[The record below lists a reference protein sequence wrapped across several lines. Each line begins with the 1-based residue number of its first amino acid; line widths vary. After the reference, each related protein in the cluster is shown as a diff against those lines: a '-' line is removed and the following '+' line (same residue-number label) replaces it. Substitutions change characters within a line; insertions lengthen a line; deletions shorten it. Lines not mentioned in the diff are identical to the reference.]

1 MNNGLGY
8 KLANVPTIT
17 GLSSVTADS
26 IISDVT
32 NTDTLIVG
40 GVDVSTI
47 ITQVPIN
54 TAAISAL
61 QQVTTGISYSNVGA
75 IDLTTI
81 DNNVTINGT
90 LTTSPALATQ
100 TYVNTQITNLI
111 DSAPATLDTLNELA
125 AALGD
130 DPNFATTTATLI
142 GTKASLTANQ
152 TISGINT
159 LSNPSNVLY
168 GNGANLT
175 GINTS
180 TITVADSNLGTT
192 YYPVM
197 ATAGAG
203 SKSLFFDNI
212 TSPLSYIPSTGTL
225 QTTTFTAGTASF
237 QNVGT
242 NTQIINSSNGG
253 ATQMFCNTAGGAQ
266 VTAVSLTATQMNV
279 AVPVSATQCIIKDSA
294 GMAGSG
300 IIYLTN
306 PSLTFVNQQVSGSI
320 GFQVNDAVGGTKT
333 TTLTTSALGL
343 TVPIQQSATP
353 AGGISLFMGNSTG
366 TSFNFMPLTSGAG
379 SYNPTTVAGD
389 SVFFTAGPSI
399 STGNINIT
407 TWSNTAV
414 GVRITPTNVQIS
426 GNASFA
432 SIPSCSIAPTTANH
446 LTNKTYVDTAISG
459 SITNFVTT
467 NTVQTITANKTFQN
481 TDIILS
487 NGGTNTATINQLV
500 GTTNIAV
507 NSVDNTTASITGII
521 PNLNISCIVRQDAA
535 TAIQAG
541 GAITGTNIVIP
552 YTNFFLLSSTITVSN
567 ITVTALNTI
576 SSSQTLSVGS
586 TMSSFI
592 GTRFV
597 LGTYVTS
604 VVGGGIYTIIPLAL
618 GTFAAA
624 STTTIYNALN
634 RPYLVGGNT
643 SGTINFDF
651 NKSLNLQIK
660 DTSSIMQ
667 NAVEITQDKMN
678 INVPLHLTD
687 TFSYFMGPTITGT
700 ITLNWLTT
708 PLAQFYLITSI
719 LPATI
724 TLPTP
729 IAKYAGTVVIF
740 KRRSQTQVITFRP
753 PTGGGSIMM
762 GYNTVVIAPSVFL
775 TASQY
780 GCTMI
785 TDGVSWFQMAL
796 N

>member
-1 MNNGLGY
+1 MINGLGY

-17 GLSSVTADS
+17 GLSTVTADNVT
-26 IISDVT
+26 SDVT
-32 NTDTLIVG
+32 STDTLIVG

-54 TAAISAL
+54 TAAIAAL
-61 QQVTTGISYSNVGA
+61 NQVTTGISYSNVGA
-75 IDLTTI
+75 VDMTTI

-90 LTTSPALATQ
+90 LTTTPALATQ
-100 TYVNTQITNLI
+100 TYVNTAITNLI

-130 DPNFATTTATLI
+130 DPNFATTITTLI

-159 LSNPSNVLY
+159 LSNVSNVLY

-175 GINTS
+175 GINSS

-203 SKSLFFDNI
+203 NKSLFFDNI
-212 TSPLSYIPSTGTL
+212 TSPLQYTPNTGTL
-225 QTTTFTAGTASF
+225 QATTFKAGTASF
-237 QNVGT
+237 QNVGI

-266 VTAVSLTATQMNV
+266 VTAVSLTATQLN
-279 AVPVSATQCIIKDSA
+279 
-294 GMAGSG
+294 
-300 IIYLTN
+300 
-306 PSLTFVNQQVSGSI
+306 
-320 GFQVNDAVGGTKT
+320 
-333 TTLTTSALGL
+333 L
-343 TVPIQQSATP
+343 TVPIQQTATP
-353 AGGISLFMGNSTG
+353 AGGISLYMGAVGSNA
-366 TSFNFMPLTSGAG
+366 FNFMPLASGAG
-379 SYNPTTVAGD
+379 SYNPTTVGGD
-389 SVFFTAGPSI
+389 SVFFTQGATI

-407 TWSNTAV
+407 TWSSTAV
-414 GVRITPTNVQIS
+414 GVRITPSTVVIS
-426 GNASFA
+426 GDASFA

-446 LTNKTYVDTAISG
+446 LTNKTYVDSAISG
-459 SITNFVTT
+459 GSFVTT

-487 NGGTNTATINQLV
+487 SGGTNTATINQLV

-507 NSVDNTTASITGII
+507 NSVDNTSAFITGII

-535 TAIQAG
+535 TSIQAG
-541 GAITGTNIVIP
+541 GAITGANIVIP

-576 SSSQTLSVGS
+576 SSSQTLVVGS

-604 VVGGGIYTIIPLAL
+604 VVGGGQYTIIPLAL
-618 GTFAAA
+618 GTFPSA

-660 DTSSIMQ
+660 DTSSVMQ
-667 NAVEITQDKMN
+667 NAVEITQGKINMN
-678 INVPLHLTD
+678 IPLHLTN
-687 TFSYFMGPTITGT
+687 TFSYFMGPTITASVVLDW
-700 ITLNWLTT
+700 LNA
-708 PLAQFYLITSI
+708 PLAQFYLITAIS
-719 LPATI
+719 PAVI
-724 TLPTP
+724 TLPQP
-729 IAKYAGTVVIF
+729 ISRYAGTVVIF
-740 KRRSQTQVITFRP
+740 KRRSQTQVITISP
-753 PTGGGSIMM
+753 SGGGSKMM
-762 GYNTVVIAPSVFL
+762 GYNTVVIAPTVFL
-775 TASQY
+775 TATQY

-785 TDGVSWFQMAL
+785 TDGVNWFQMAL

>member
-26 IISDVT
+26 ITTDIA
-32 NTDTLIVG
+32 NTDILIVD
-40 GVDVSTI
+40 GVDVSSI

-54 TAAISAL
+54 TAAISVL
-61 QQVTTGISYSNVGA
+61 QQVTTGISYSNVGG

-90 LTTSPALATQ
+90 LTTTPALATQ
-100 TYVNTQITNLI
+100 AYVNTAITNLI
-111 DSAPATLDTLNELA
+111 DTAPATLDTLNELA
-125 AALGD
+125 FALGD
-130 DPNFATTTATLI
+130 DPNFATTITTLI
-142 GTKASLTANQ
+142 GTKASLTATQ

-175 GINTS
+175 GINSS
-180 TITVADSNLGTT
+180 TITVTDSNLATT

-225 QTTTFTAGTASF
+225 STSQY
-237 QNVGT
+237 V
-242 NTQIINSSNGG
+242 
-253 ATQMFCNTAGGAQ
+253 
-266 VTAVSLTATQMNV
+266 
-279 AVPVSATQCIIKDSA
+279 IKDSA
-294 GMAGSG
+294 GIAGSG
-300 IIYLTN
+300 VIYLTN
-306 PSLTFVNQQVSGSI
+306 PSLTFVNQQVSGSML
-320 GFQVNDAVGGTKT
+320 FQVNDAVGGTKT
-333 TTLTTSALGL
+333 ATYSTNSLSLQ
-343 TVPIQQSATP
+343 VPIINTIPTVGNNPSFYTGEAGGNNIYMVPRANAGGYNSTSVAGDMLIFAQGPTISTGVLNLTSWSATP
-353 AGGISLFMGNSTG
+353 
-366 TSFNFMPLTSGAG
+366 
-379 SYNPTTVAGD
+379 
-389 SVFFTAGPSI
+389 
-399 STGNINIT
+399 
-407 TWSNTAV
+407 V
-414 GVRITPTNVQIS
+414 GVRITPTAVQIS

-432 SIPSCSIAPTTANH
+432 SIPSCSVAPTTANH
-446 LTNKTYVDTAISG
+446 LTNKTYVDSTITAG
-459 SITNFVTT
+459 SFVTT
-467 NTVQTITANKTFQN
+467 NTVQTITADKTFQN
-481 TDIILS
+481 ANIILS

-507 NSVDNTTASITGII
+507 NSVDNTTGSITGII
-521 PNLNISCIVRQDAA
+521 PNLNISCIVRSDAA

-567 ITVTALNTI
+567 ISVTALNTI
-576 SSSQTLSVGS
+576 VSSQTLSVGS

-604 VVGGGIYTIIPLAL
+604 VVGGGSYTILPLAL
-618 GTFAAA
+618 GASFPSA

-660 DTSSIMQ
+660 DTSSVMQ

-678 INVPLHLTD
+678 INVPLHLTN
-687 TFSYFMGPTITGT
+687 TFSYFMGPIITGSVVLDW
-700 ITLNWLTT
+700 LNA
-708 PLAQFYLITSI
+708 PLAQFYVISALAPSV
-719 LPATI
+719 I
-724 TLPTP
+724 TLPSP
-729 IAKYAGTVVIF
+729 IAKYAGTVIIF
-740 KRRSQTQVITFRP
+740 KRRSQTQVITIS
-753 PTGGGSIMM
+753 PTGGGSRMM
-762 GYNTVVIAPSVFL
+762 GYNTVVIAPTVSL
-775 TASQY
+775 TATQY

-785 TDGVSWFQMAL
+785 TDGLVWFQMAL

>member
-26 IISDVT
+26 ITSDVT

-61 QQVTTGISYSNVGA
+61 QQVTTGITYSNVGA

-90 LTTSPALATQ
+90 LTTTPALATQ
-100 TYVNTQITNLI
+100 TYVNTAITNLI

-142 GTKASLTANQ
+142 GTKASLTATQ
-152 TISGINT
+152 TISGVNT

-175 GINTS
+175 GIVSS

-192 YYPVM
+192 YYPVF

-203 SKSLFFDNI
+203 TKSLFFDNI
-212 TSPLSYIPSTGTL
+212 TSPLSYTPITGTL
-225 QTTTFTAGTASF
+225 QTTTFKAGTASF
-237 QNVGT
+237 QNVGV

-253 ATQMFCNTAGGAQ
+253 PIQLFCNTAGGVQ
-266 VTAVSLTATQMNV
+266 VGNFSL
-279 AVPVSATQCIIKDSA
+279 SATQLN
-294 GMAGSG
+294 
-300 IIYLTN
+300 LTA
-306 PSLTFVNQQVSGSI
+306 PISQ
-320 GFQVNDAVGGTKT
+320 T
-333 TTLTTSALGL
+333 T
-343 TVPIQQSATP
+343 IP
-353 AGGISLFMGNSTG
+353 AGGISLYMGSTGG
-366 TSFNFMPLTSGAG
+366 TSFNFMPLTAGAG
-379 SYNPTTVAGD
+379 SYNPTTAAGD
-389 SVFFTAGPSI
+389 SVFFTSGPSI

-407 TWSNTAV
+407 TWSSTAV
-414 GVRITPTNVQIS
+414 GVRITPTTVTIS
-426 GNASFA
+426 GDTSFA
-432 SIPSCSIAPTTANH
+432 SIPSCSVAPTTANH
-446 LTNKTYVDTAISG
+446 LTNKTYVDTNLSTTL
-459 SITNFVTT
+459 TNYVTT

-481 TDIILS
+481 SNIILS

-500 GTTNIAV
+500 GTTNIGV

-541 GAITGTNIVIP
+541 GAITGTNIVVP
-552 YTNFFLLSSTITVSN
+552 YSNFFLLSSTITVSN
-567 ITVTALNTI
+567 ITVISITTI
-576 SSSQTLSVGS
+576 SSAQILSVGS

-592 GTRFV
+592 GVRFA
-597 LGTYVTS
+597 LGTYVTGI
-604 VVGGGIYTIIPLAL
+604 VGGGQYTIFPFAL
-618 GTFAAA
+618 GASFPAA

-634 RPYLVGGNT
+634 RPYLVGGNF

-651 NKSLNLQIK
+651 NKSLNLQIM
-660 DTSSIMQ
+660 DTSSVMQ
-667 NAVEITQDKMN
+667 NAVEITQDKINMN
-678 INVPLHLTD
+678 IPLHLKN
-687 TFSYFMGPTITGT
+687 TFSYFQGPTITAS
-700 ITLNWLTT
+700 ITLNWLAA
-708 PLAQFYLITSI
+708 PLCQFYLITS
-719 LPATI
+719 LAATTI

-729 IAKYAGTVVIF
+729 IAKYAGTYVIF
-740 KRRSQTQVITFRP
+740 KRRSQTQVITFSP
-753 PTGGGSIMM
+753 LGGGSIMM
-762 GYNTVVIAPSVFL
+762 PYNTVVMAPSFGL
-775 TASQY
+775 TATQY
-780 GCTMI
+780 GCQVI
-785 TDGVSWFQMAL
+785 TDGTYWFQMAL